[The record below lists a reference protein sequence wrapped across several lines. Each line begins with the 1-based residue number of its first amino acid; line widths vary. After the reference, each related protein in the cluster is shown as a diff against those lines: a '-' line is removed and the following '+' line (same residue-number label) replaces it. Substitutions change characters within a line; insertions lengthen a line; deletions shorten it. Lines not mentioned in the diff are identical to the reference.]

1 MAGSLLTRP
10 VLVPVCRVVMD
21 MDKDMAREEVLHAGR
36 APAATAGG
44 ATCDIE
50 EVQGRDGAEVADV
63 GLNLQLIPLPN
74 LRFLPGHCALSPSLL
89 VISRGGIGSPFA

>member
-10 VLVPVCRVVMD
+10 VLVPVCCVVMD

-36 APAATAGG
+36 APAASAGG

-63 GLNLQLIPLPN
+63 GLNLQLIPRLICVFSQVIVRY
-74 LRFLPGHCALSPSLL
+74 LLLSL
-89 VISRGGIGSPFA
+89 

>member
-36 APAATAGG
+36 APAATAGDT
-44 ATCDIE
+44 TCDIE

-63 GLNLQLIPLPN
+63 GLNLQLIPCLICVFSRVIVRY
-74 LRFLPGHCALSPSLL
+74 LLLSL
-89 VISRGGIGSPFA
+89 